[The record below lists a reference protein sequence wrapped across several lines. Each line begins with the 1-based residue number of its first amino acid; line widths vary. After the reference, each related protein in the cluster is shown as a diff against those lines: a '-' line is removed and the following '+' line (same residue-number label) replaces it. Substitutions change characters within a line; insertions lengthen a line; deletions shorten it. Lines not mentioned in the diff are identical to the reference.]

1 MITGYVN
8 EYHEAIIPVRMRGNI
23 PPMDLIIDTGFQGA
37 DFLLPRTVINLLGL
51 RRAGDMTLLM
61 ADEREA
67 KFIYY
72 VGQVI
77 WHDGYKRVRVLE
89 SENSYLASADL
100 LAGSHIEIDMIP
112 GGMVR
117 IDALTAG

>member
-1 MITGYVN
+1 
-8 EYHEAIIPVRMRGNI
+8 
-23 PPMDLIIDTGFQGA
+23 
-37 DFLLPRTVINLLGL
+37 
-51 RRAGDMTLLM
+51 MTLLM

-72 VGQVI
+72 VGEVI

-112 GGMVR
+112 GVWSGSTR
-117 IDALTAG
+117 WTPADGASLPALPAVQVVLGRAETLQRQAVAQQVV